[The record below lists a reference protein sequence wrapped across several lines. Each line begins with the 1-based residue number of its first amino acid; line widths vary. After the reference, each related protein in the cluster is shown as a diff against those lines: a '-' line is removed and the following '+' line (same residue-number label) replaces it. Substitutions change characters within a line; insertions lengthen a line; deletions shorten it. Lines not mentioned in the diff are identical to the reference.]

1 MKLIKIQNNIIYKNN
16 KKRKGAITMRPYFLK
31 EMERKIITKE
41 DEQLFLFF
49 LLDITID
56 LILFHIISK
65 AIKKRKL
72 NKKNKNK

>member
-1 MKLIKIQNNIIYKNN
+1 
-16 KKRKGAITMRPYFLK
+16 MRPYFLK
-31 EMERKIITKE
+31 EMEKKVITKE

-56 LILFHIISK
+56 LIVFYFIKK

-72 NKKNKNK
+72 AKNNKNK

>member
-56 LILFHIISK
+56 LILFNIISK